1 MENNFFA
8 NMLKDLN
15 SLNDNLK
22 GIENMFDGEDR
33 ERIEKAI
40 KEKDENFA
48 KIQKELL
55 NIKKKYKN

>member
-8 NMLKDLN
+8 NMLSNLD
-15 SLNDNLK
+15 SLNESMK
-22 GIENMFDGEDR
+22 GLENMFDGEDR
-33 ERIEKAI
+33 DKIEKAI
-40 KEKDENFA
+40 KDKDENFA

>member
-8 NMLKDLN
+8 NMLSNL
-15 SLNDNLK
+15 DNLNESMK
-22 GIENMFDGEDR
+22 GLEDMFDGEDR
-33 ERIEKAI
+33 EKIEKAI

-48 KIQKELL
+48 KIQKELI

>member
-22 GIENMFDGEDR
+22 GIENMFDGEYR
-33 ERIEKAI
+33 EKIEKAI

>member
-33 ERIEKAI
+33 EKIEKAI